1 MCIVLFIFFI
11 VFIIILFMLLRVII
25 MNNAIFKDSE
35 YMDTIDR
42 LMELQEIK
50 IKYQKMSEFHE
61 YNAHLDLPSSF
72 NELLL
77 LIKRENEEID
87 LNVRRIT
94 IEFLATKSKDERN
107 KYKEMIYYLITS
119 MKSGFDLEEDF
130 KIPIVLDNLYQNLK
144 PLISKKN
151 ANLMLQDEVLRYEN
165 EYINLVNKKVE
176 IENRYN
182 NIFKKIRALKIRK
195 RN

>member
-1 MCIVLFIFFI
+1 
-11 VFIIILFMLLRVII
+11 